1 MQKISENMNKIYEYC
16 QLQIKRHRATRQMQ
30 TTRDFIDMYIEQLD
44 TGTEELSGVFHGCI
58 FSCMVSSW
66 INMIYTGS
74 VDSIKTKQ
82 DKTEKFLTSKHFCHI
97 FSGGVGGGGYSY
109 GYRPH
114 FKINPP
120 PQTYRKLFCAVLE
133 WKKYQFGTT
142 PIFFF
147 RDPPLRF

>member
-82 DKTEKFLTSKHFCHI
+82 NKTEKFLTSKHFCHI
-97 FSGGVGGGGYSY
+97 FSGGVGGGGIAMVTGPISKLTHPPKPIESY
-109 GYRPH
+109 
-114 FKINPP
+114 FVQFWSEKSTSLVP
-120 PQTYRKLFCAVLE
+120 PQF
-133 WKKYQFGTT
+133 
-142 PIFFF
+142 IFF